1 MTMMKNKASS
11 VSIVFFITTI
21 LFRLV
26 NSQQTDSCSSNLN
39 INGLP
44 FDSTSLSCAPVWAPN
59 NFILRYAR
67 TSSNLWSFVLSA
79 PAANSYVAMG
89 FSSNGEM
96 VGSSAIVG
104 WISSDQTGIIK
115 QYLLSGRTPG
125 QVLPNQGNLNIS
137 SSMVI
142 SQSARIYLIFQLN
155 TAEQPTSRL
164 IYAVGQDGFLP
175 SASTSTLS
183 KHSDMATTTL
193 NYVTGQT
200 RTQGTPYARLRKSH
214 GLLNMLGWGILM
226 IIGAIVARHLKHMDP
241 LWFYCHISIQSL
253 GFLLGLS
260 GVITGLV
267 LNNKL
272 NNDVS
277 THKSLGILILVLGC
291 LQIMAF
297 LARPNKESKVRKYW
311 NWYHYTVGRILI
323 IFAISNVFYGIH
335 LGEKGTG
342 WRAGYAVVIS
352 FLILFAIILEIRMR
366 MRK

>member
-44 FDSTSLSCAPVWAPN
+44 FDSASLSCAPVWAPN
-59 NFILRYAR
+59 NFILRYAQ
-67 TSSNLWSFVLSA
+67 TSSNLWSFVLST
-79 PAANSYVAMG
+79 PAVNSYVAMG
-89 FSSNGEM
+89 FSSNGMM

-104 WISSDQTGIIK
+104 WMSGQTGIIK
-115 QYLLSGRTPG
+115 QYFLGG
-125 QVLPNQGNLNIS
+125 QTASQVMPDQGNLNIT

-142 SQSARIYLIFQLN
+142 SQSSRIYLIFQLN

-175 SASTSTLS
+175 PASSSSLTQ
-183 KHSDMATTTL
+183 HSDKASTTL

-200 RTQGTPYARLRKSH
+200 QAQGTPYARLRKSH

-272 NNDVS
+272 GNDVS
-277 THKSLGILILVLGC
+277 IHKSLGILILVLGC
-291 LQIMAF
+291 LQVMAL

-342 WRAGYAVVIS
+342 WRAGYAVAIS
-352 FLILFAIILEIRMR
+352 FLFLIAIILEIRMG

>member
-1 MTMMKNKASS
+1 MTMMKNKASP

-21 LFRLV
+21 FFRLV
-26 NSQQTDSCSSNLN
+26 NSQTDSCSSNLN
-39 INGLP
+39 IAGLP

-59 NFILRYAR
+59 NFILRYSQ
-67 TSSNLWSFVLSA
+67 TSSNLWSFVLST
-79 PAANSYVAMG
+79 PAVNSYVAMG

-104 WISSDQTGIIK
+104 WISSGQTGTIK
-115 QYLLSGRTPG
+115 QYLLSGRTPN
-125 QVLPNQGNLNIS
+125 QVLPDRGNLNIS

-142 SQSARIYLIFQLN
+142 SQSSRIYLIFQLN
-155 TAEQPTSRL
+155 TAAQPTSRL
-164 IYAVGQDGFLP
+164 IYAVGPDGFIP
-175 SASTSTLS
+175 SATTSTLTEHLD
-183 KHSDMATTTL
+183 KATTTL

-200 RTQGTPYARLRKSH
+200 RTQGTPYTRLRKSH

-272 NNDVS
+272 DNDVS

-291 LQIMAF
+291 LQVMAF
-297 LARPNKESKVRKYW
+297 LARPNKESKVRIYW

-352 FLILFAIILEIRMR
+352 FLFLIAIILEIRMR